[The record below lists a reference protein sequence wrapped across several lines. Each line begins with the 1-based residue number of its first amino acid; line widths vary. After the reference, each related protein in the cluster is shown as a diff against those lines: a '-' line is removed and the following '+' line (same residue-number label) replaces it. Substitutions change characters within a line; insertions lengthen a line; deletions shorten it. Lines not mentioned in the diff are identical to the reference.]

1 MGKTIYMEI
10 INKHYNN
17 MKRDQSISLT
27 YLPPRVR
34 VVEVFSDQRIL
45 ALSKEATFEVYV
57 DESESI
63 DPATEKSWIQF

>member
-1 MGKTIYMEI
+1 
-10 INKHYNN
+10 
-17 MKRDQSISLT
+17 MKRDQSIPLT